1 MKKEKVLILDEETIV
16 GESNITT
23 PIESTQIQ
31 THKEKK
37 KPTKKNTFKIDSS
50 NLDNFD
56 LVSNDSETQLHNDK
70 EYEIDLE
77 ALREKLK
84 KTTVEPK
91 IKDKEAKSKKKLKK
105 LKKTSEEGKST
116 TTESNGVEPLK
127 PKKVKKKKAIIL
139 E

>member
-1 MKKEKVLILDEETIV
+1 MKKLLLENQILLHQLNQLKFKLI
-16 GESNITT
+16 
-23 PIESTQIQ
+23 
-31 THKEKK
+31 KK
-37 KPTKKNTFKIDSS
+37 RKPTKKNTFKIDSS

-91 IKDKEAKSKKKLKK
+91 DKDKEASQR
-105 LKKTSEEGKST
+105 KTE
-116 TTESNGVEPLK
+116 N
-127 PKKVKKKKAIIL
+127 
-139 E
+139 

>member
-56 LVSNDSETQLHNDK
+56 LVSNDSETQIHNDK

-84 KTTVEPK
+84 KLLLNQRIRIRKQSQRKTE
-91 IKDKEAKSKKKLKK
+91 K

-116 TTESNGVEPLK
+116 TAESNGVEPLK
-127 PKKVKKKKAIIL
+127 PKK
-139 E
+139 